1 MTTGKA
7 TAERPYR
14 RIARIL
20 ATGAALLALN
30 LLLVE
35 LGLRAYFATKVGPS
49 VLLYGTPWQ
58 RNWIETP
65 PVPDKD
71 PLAGSPQR
79 HGNVVGDDR
88 AYTPG
93 VTGYSKYF
101 PHEKKWTQRPDGT
114 GAIPVTINSQGFRGE
129 EFTVEKPPGTIRI
142 LTLGAS
148 STFGYHDRD
157 DETYPF
163 LLERDLQTTAPPG
176 VTYEVINFAIPHAT
190 TDNVLAMLVNEGLRL
205 SPDVVTFYEGAND
218 ATAIEPRDGVQAETL
233 LDRAVRCSV
242 LVAMLDRIVPRSG
255 AVDVDWWW
263 SDEHAERRS
272 RAFVHNIAR
281 LRDLCRDNGIVLVVA
296 TQQFR
301 STLIPVEKLRGM
313 TYDQEVDFV
322 RTQVAEGRIG
332 PHMLPV
338 SEKTFDLRLE
348 GNDETAPR
356 TVAMLYPPRA
366 MLVHARAMAEL
377 RAWAAREDV
386 PLADVI
392 RALDGDRDLMVNWV
406 HLTGQANAI
415 VARELARVIREQ
427 LAARDGGLAAS
438 PVAAGA
444 LQG

>member
-1 MTTGKA
+1 MTTRLA
-7 TAERPYR
+7 PVQRPYR
-14 RIARIL
+14 RIARLLLTAL
-20 ATGAALLALN
+20 ALVALN

-35 LGLRAYFATKVGPS
+35 LGLRAYFATKIGPS

-114 GAIPVTINSQGFRGE
+114 GVIPVTINSQGFRGE
-129 EFTVEKPPGTIRI
+129 EFTIEKPPGTIRI

-163 LLERDLQTTAPPG
+163 LLERDLQASAPPG

-218 ATAIEPRDGVQAETL
+218 ATAIEPRDGVRVESL
-233 LDRAVRCSV
+233 LDRAVRRSV

-272 RAFVHNIAR
+272 RAFVHNLAR
-281 LRDLCRDNGIVLVVA
+281 LRDLCRENGIVFVVA

-301 STLIPVEKLRGM
+301 STLIPTEKLHGM
-313 TYDQEVDFV
+313 TYDQELEYV

-338 SEKTFDLRLE
+338 SETTFDLRLKAD
-348 GNDETAPR
+348 DEMAPR

-377 RAWAAREDV
+377 RDWAAREDV

-415 VARELARVIREQ
+415 VARELARVIRAQ
-427 LAARDGGLAAS
+427 LATRAA
-438 PVAAGA
+438 PPD
-444 LQG
+444 

>member
-1 MTTGKA
+1 MTVV
-7 TAERPYR
+7 EPSR
-14 RIARIL
+14 RRR
-20 ATGAALLALN
+20 GAVRTVLVVVVLVAVH

-35 LGLRAYFATKVGPS
+35 LGLRAYFATKIGPS

-58 RNWIETP
+58 RNWIEAP

-93 VTGYSKYF
+93 ATGYSKYF
-101 PHEKKWTQRPDGT
+101 PHEKKWTQHPDGT
-114 GAIPVTINSQGFRGE
+114 GAIPVTINAEGFRGDD
-129 EFTVEKPPGTIRI
+129 FTIEKPAGTIRI

-163 LLERDLQTTAPPG
+163 LLERDLQATAPPG
-176 VTYEVINFAIPHAT
+176 VTFEVINFAIPHAT
-190 TDNVLAMLVNEGLRL
+190 TANVLAMFANEGLRL

-218 ATAIEPRDGVQAETL
+218 SAAIEPRDGPRSEGWIE
-233 LDRAVRCSV
+233 RAVHRSV
-242 LVAMLDRIVPRSG
+242 LVAMLDRIVPRTN
-255 AVDVDWWW
+255 AVDVEWWW
-263 SDEHAERRS
+263 SDELAERRA
-272 RAFVHNIAR
+272 RAFVHNLAR
-281 LRDLCRDNGIVLVVA
+281 LRDLCRENGIVFVVA

-301 STLIPVEKLRGM
+301 STLIPTEKLHGM
-313 TYDQEVDFV
+313 TYEQETAFV
-322 RTQVAEGRIG
+322 REQVAQGRIG

-338 SEKTFDLRLE
+338 SEKTFDLRLKAD
-348 GNDETAPR
+348 DEMAPR
-356 TVAMLYPPRA
+356 TVAMLYPPRV
-366 MLVHARAMAEL
+366 MLVHTRAMDEL
-377 RAWAAREDV
+377 RAWAARDGV

-427 LAARDGGLAAS
+427 LAARSAAS
-438 PVAAGA
+438 G
-444 LQG
+444 

>member
-1 MTTGKA
+1 MVVLVA
-7 TAERPYR
+7 V
-14 RIARIL
+14 
-20 ATGAALLALN
+20 N

-35 LGLRAYFATKVGPS
+35 LGLRAYFATRIGPS

-88 AYTPG
+88 SYTPG
-93 VTGYSKYF
+93 ATGYSKYF

-114 GAIPVTINSQGFRGE
+114 GAIPVTINAEGFRGD
-129 EFTVEKPPGTIRI
+129 EFTIEKPPGTIRI

-163 LLERDLQTTAPPG
+163 LLERDLQASAPPG

-190 TDNVLAMLVNEGLRL
+190 TENVLAMFANEGLRL

-218 ATAIEPRDGVQAETL
+218 SAAIEPRDGPRSEGWI
-233 LDRAVRCSV
+233 DRAVHRSV
-242 LVAMLDRIVPRSG
+242 LVAMLDRIVPRTN
-255 AVDVDWWW
+255 AVDVEWWW
-263 SDEHAERRS
+263 SDELAERRA
-272 RAFVHNIAR
+272 RAFVHNLAR
-281 LRDLCRDNGIVLVVA
+281 LRDLCREHGIVFVAA

-301 STLIPVEKLRGM
+301 STLIPTEKLHGM
-313 TYDQEVDFV
+313 TYEQEVAFV
-322 RTQVAEGRIG
+322 REQVAQGRIG

-338 SEKTFDLRLE
+338 SEKTFDLRLKSD
-348 GNDETAPR
+348 DEMAPR
-356 TVAMLYPPRA
+356 TVAMLYPPRV
-366 MLVHARAMAEL
+366 MLVHTRAMDEL
-377 RAWAAREDV
+377 RAWAARDGV
-386 PLADVI
+386 PVADVI

-427 LAARDGGLAAS
+427 LAARSAT
-438 PVAAGA
+438 AG
-444 LQG
+444 